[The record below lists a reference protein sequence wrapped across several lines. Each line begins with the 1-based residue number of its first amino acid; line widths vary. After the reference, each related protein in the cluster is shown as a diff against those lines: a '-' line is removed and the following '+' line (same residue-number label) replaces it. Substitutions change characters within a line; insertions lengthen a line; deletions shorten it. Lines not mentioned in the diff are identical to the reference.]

1 MLILG
6 IQLTMKL
13 NFSEEK
19 EINLNQ
25 QNQTFNQEVLSFYYQ
40 EVIKEEELL
49 Y

>member
-25 QNQTFNQEVLSFYYQ
+25 QNQPFNQEVLSFYSQ